1 MSRGCPPY
9 ECSGASSASQCT
21 PLPSTL
27 SLTRPRPSDAYHTC
41 YVLSGL
47 SSAQHTWTL
56 SPESEVQLP
65 GAPAMWDVEPCVEG
79 DQVFDE
85 GDRVGPSHPVYAI
98 PQEKVEAITVY
109 FGEKPGF

>member
-1 MSRGCPPY
+1 MNAVLRVLHL
-9 ECSGASSASQCT
+9 QCT
-21 PLPSTL
+21 PPSP
-27 SLTRPRPSDAYHTC
+27 SPQIINPPIRPSDAYHTC

-47 SSAQHTWTL
+47 SSAQHAWTL
-56 SPESEVQLP
+56 TPESEVQLP

-85 GDRVGPSHPVYAI
+85 GDRVVPSHPVYAI
-98 PQEKVEAITVY
+98 PQERVAAITAY